1 MYVKFK
7 IYGSNGS
14 ARNHKLYYTR
24 GVFASLLLVW
34 YFLMLLLILLV
45 NYSLQCYI
53 CITSLGLGKR
63 GDKEL
68 LISSQIICSIKEI
81 LGCFSRTWKS
91 QQ

>member
-7 IYGSNGS
+7 ISGTNGS

-24 GVFASLLLVW
+24 EIFASLLVW

-53 CITSLGLGKR
+53 CITCLGLGKC
-63 GDKEL
+63 GDREL
-68 LISSQIICSIKEI
+68 LISSQIICSIKGI
-81 LGCFSRTWKS
+81 LGCFSRTWRF